1 MKRTITLLLLFFAL
15 LSVSAKV
22 KITRIDPTDWY
33 VGMKDPTLQLMV
45 YGEGI
50 RDAEV
55 STDYPHARI
64 DSLVRLDSPN
74 YLLVYMNLEGAQPGE
89 MRLQFKLNGRKLTER
104 YVIHARA
111 KAAEDHKGFSQA
123 DVLYLL
129 MPDRFA
135 NGDTGN
141 DVVKGMRDGLC
152 DRSQPSLRHGGDLAG
167 ISRHLD
173 YFTDLGVTALWFTPI
188 LETTRPPSSRRRVPT
203 TAMPRPTTTASI
215 RASAPMPTIAP

>member
-74 YLLVYMNLEGAQPGE
+74 YLLVHMNLEGAQPGE
-89 MRLQFKLNGRKLTER
+89 MRLQFKLNGSKLTER
-104 YVIHARA
+104 YVLHARA

-152 DRSQPSLRHGGDLAG
+152 DR
-167 ISRHLD
+167 
-173 YFTDLGVTALWFTPI
+173 
-188 LETTRPPSSRRRVPT
+188 
-203 TAMPRPTTTASI
+203 
-215 RASAPMPTIAP
+215 